1 MLTAIIFLAVLALL
15 VIAHELGHFIT
26 ARKSGMK
33 VYEFGFG
40 FPPRAFG
47 FQVLT
52 KKDENGKLKKK
63 KIFFWGRGEIKEEE
77 QKEENFAHKGW
88 ELGTIY
94 SFNWLP
100 LGGFVRIKGEDGES
114 KNEKDSF
121 GHQKAWKRIIVLSAG
136 VVMNFLLAGVLLG
149 IGFMVGLPMDTSSG
163 IEDSAIVVGEPA
175 TLIQYVEK
183 GSPADEVGLKFGD
196 QVLMIGE
203 DEVTSANQVVNYI
216 QANSQGEII
225 LKVKR
230 ENQELNFVATPRVLK
245 NGDETPRLG
254 MMLADAGLVRYPWY
268 ISLYKGFVAAGVGL
282 VNVFIGLFLMIKSL
296 IIGKGLISDVSGP
309 IGIAVIVGQSAKMGF
324 NYLINVTAMIS
335 LSLAALNILPIP
347 ALDGGR
353 ILFIIIEKIIRR
365 PVNEKYERLAH
376 LIGFALLMALIIFV
390 TFRDIFGLIK

>member
-15 VIAHELGHFIT
+15 VIVHELGHFIT
-26 ARKSGMK
+26 ARKAGMK

-52 KKDENGKLKKK
+52 KKDENGKIKKK
-63 KIFFWGRGEIKEEE
+63 KVFFWGRGEIKEEE
-77 QKEENFAHKGW
+77 KEEENFEHKGW

-114 KNEKDSF
+114 KNESDSF

-136 VVMNFLLAGVLLG
+136 VLMNFLLAGIMLG
-149 IGFMVGLPMDTSSG
+149 FGFMVGLPTDMSAGVDKN
-163 IEDSAIVVGEPA
+163 AIVVGEA
-175 TLIQYVEK
+175 KTLIQYIEK

-196 QVLMIGE
+196 QVLLVGNQ
-203 DEVTSANQVVNYI
+203 EVKSANQVVEYI
-216 QANSQGEII
+216 RNNQNNEII

-230 ENQELNFVATPRVLK
+230 ENQELNFATTPRVLK
-245 NGDETPRLG
+245 TGDDVARLG

-268 ISLYKGFVAAGVGL
+268 ISLYKGFQAAGIGL
-282 VNVFIGLFLMIKSL
+282 VNVFVGLFLMLKSL
-296 IIGKGLISDVSGP
+296 ILGKGLISDVSGP

-353 ILFIIIEKIIRR
+353 ILFILIEKIIRR
-365 PVNEKYERLAH
+365 PVNEKYERIAH

-390 TFRDIFGLIK
+390 TFRDILGLFN